1 MARKLTDDGR
11 VFIVAEI
18 GANHNQK
25 IETAIQLVLAAANS
39 GADAVKIQMYTP
51 DDLTLDRPDWKMN
64 SGPWKGRSLYEL
76 YKETCMPYSF
86 IPVLQGVAKEVGI
99 ALFTSVYAPETVDIA
114 EKYDF
119 PYYKTASFEIG
130 YEDLHKRLAKTG
142 KPIFISMGNA
152 DFPTIWKTLQIYR
165 GNRDVYL
172 LKSVPKYPAL
182 PEEYNLMTL
191 YDIAKYVQGRIGI
204 SDHSYGFSSV
214 VAIASVVSGARVIE
228 THIMTDTKCPD
239 AIVSRIHGE
248 LCQYVSNIRSAEK
261 VMGKCFYGGESILT
275 RKVVDGRSVRV
286 PL

>member
-25 IETAIQLVLAAANS
+25 IETAIQLVLAAKEA

-51 DDLTLDRPDWKMN
+51 DDLTLNRPDWVMGK
-64 SGPWKGRSLYEL
+64 GPWVGQTLYEL
-76 YKETCMPYSF
+76 YEKTCMPYSF
-86 IPVLQGVAKEVGI
+86 IPTLQEVARGINI

-114 EKYDF
+114 EGYDF

-142 KPIFISMGNA
+142 KPVFISMGNA
-152 DFPTIWKTLQIYR
+152 EFTTVWKTLQFYR
-165 GNRDVYL
+165 GNKDVYL
-172 LKSVPKYPAL
+172 LKSVPKYPAD
-182 PEEYNLMTL
+182 PSEYNLMTL
-191 YDIAKYVQGRIGI
+191 YDIAKYVQGRVGL
-204 SDHSYGFSSV
+204 SDHSTSV
-214 VAIASVVSGARVIE
+214 TAAIAAVCAGARIIE
-228 THIMTDTKCPD
+228 AHLTTEWDAPD
-239 AIVSRIHGE
+239 MSVSRFSDSFAD
-248 LCQYVSNIRSAEK
+248 LVKRIREAEK